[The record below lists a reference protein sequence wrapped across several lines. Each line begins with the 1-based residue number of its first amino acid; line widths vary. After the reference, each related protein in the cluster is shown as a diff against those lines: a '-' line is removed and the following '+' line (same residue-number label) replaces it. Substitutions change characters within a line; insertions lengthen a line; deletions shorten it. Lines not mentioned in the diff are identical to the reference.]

1 MYAVDINHRK
11 ERMLNGA
18 ALESI
23 ASRPALL
30 ITGTHVVRSH

>member
-1 MYAVDINHRK
+1 VYAVDINHRK